1 MKPSSSLLLLLICL
15 VCVCGVLRTSAFKI
29 CAFNV
34 QSFGESKSANAK
46 VINTLVR
53 IISRCDI
60 CLLQEVRDNKQK
72 AIPALLDA
80 LNRYNT
86 RHDYDSVASERLGRS
101 ATYQEQYVFL
111 YRTKTATLTGQY
123 QYPDTLPG
131 NMDAFSREP
140 FVVRFKAPSTEVK
153 EFVLVPQHTTPA
165 NATKEIDALY
175 DVFKDI
181 KKRWRTENMMFLG
194 DFNADCGYVAKK
206 NRKHVRLMSDPAFLW
221 LIGDETDTTVR
232 ESTDCAYDRIVVH
245 GASFHRAIEPL
256 SAKPFDFAKEYKLT
270 EALALEV
277 SDHYPVEVQLKA
289 GSASQ
294 QELSFLLLLFLI
306 VFVITTST

>member
-1 MKPSSSLLLLLICL
+1 MKPSFSLLLLLLCL
-15 VCVCGVLRTSAFKI
+15 VCVCGVQTTLFRI

-34 QSFGESKSANAK
+34 QSFGESKSANAD
-46 VINTLVR
+46 VMDTLVR

-72 AIPALLDA
+72 AIPALMDA
-80 LNRYNT
+80 LNTHNT
-86 RHDYDSVASERLGRS
+86 KYDYASVASERLGRS
-101 ATYQEQYVFL
+101 VTYQEQYVFL
-111 YRTKTATLTGQY
+111 YRTKTVTVTGQY
-123 QYPDTLPG
+123 QYPDTLPE

-140 FVVRFKAPSTEVK
+140 FVVRFKAPKTEVK

-175 DVFKDI
+175 DVFLDI
-181 KKRWRTENMMFLG
+181 KSRWKTENVMFLG

-206 NRKHVRLMSDPAFLW
+206 NRKHVRLISDPTFVW

-232 ESTDCAYDRIVVH
+232 ESTNCAYDRIVVS
-245 GASFHRAIEPL
+245 GESLPSAIEPL
-256 SAKPFDFAKEYKLT
+256 SAMPFDFAKEYRLT
-270 EALALEV
+270 EAQALEV

-289 GSASQ
+289 GSSKR
-294 QELSFLLLLFLI
+294 QEVSFLLLLFLI